1 MKRSIAV
8 VALTLAALTMGLAIG
23 TRAATRDDQARAAA
37 TSPEENVLPALLI
50 EVRGLRA
57 AMEQMAS
64 AGPRVQL
71 ALGRVQLQEQRIGNL
86 IRRLDETR
94 ASITIVQAEHDATL
108 GRARSVEN
116 ELRDSR
122 PDGTRL
128 THLQEMQVH
137 VKSELQRVS
146 ANLQRVTAEEAAV
159 ASELAG
165 EQARWMDLNQRM
177 EALEA
182 ALGPR

>member
-8 VALTLAALTMGLAIG
+8 VTLTLATLTVGLAIG
-23 TRAATRDDQARAAA
+23 ARAAIREDQA
-37 TSPEENVLPALLI
+37 PAAAPSPQENVLPALLI

-57 AMEQMAS
+57 AMERMAS

-94 ASITIVQAEHDATL
+94 SALTAVQGQHDALL
-108 GRARSVEN
+108 GRSRSVDN
-116 ELRDSR
+116 ELRESR
-122 PDGTRL
+122 ADAQQL
-128 THLQEMQVH
+128 AHLQEMH
-137 VKSELQRVS
+137 AHLKSELQRVS